1 MKKQKIRRL
10 IKNFS
15 NMSLRGMWRKATC
28 LPNGVGESKFYGI
41 DFILIVSL
49 FSLFRRRFQ
58 TDGHLVVQSTPISP
72 YLGLI
77 GNLYCDDLIACFLF
91 VIVHRSVSDSMLGV

>member
-1 MKKQKIRRL
+1 MEKQKSRRL

-15 NMSLRGMWRKATC
+15 NMSLKGTWRKATG
-28 LPNGVGESKFYGI
+28 LPNGVGESKVYGI

-72 YLGLI
+72 VIEPFSAESNRNRVCVPPLSSVLRFI
-77 GNLYCDDLIACFLF
+77 GIIC
-91 VIVHRSVSDSMLGV
+91 RK